1 MACGKAWSRWGK
13 CRSSICARCYRG
25 GPCCRPRWPSCCIS
39 AISCLRSWAFCSSS
53 RIICRTL
60 ASADTR
66 WRLASSISFCLW
78 RLRFLMRKARS
89 CSCSSAETSRTSPSS
104 VRSAPSGGAKPGGL
118 RLSFRAAAAECVV
131 FAGAEN
137 VVFSSLLVGGVGEGE
152 GLALLCGQQC
162 CLRSLVSLRAS
173 FLGCHRGWFFRSTN
187 GGRQM
192 LELAL
197 RCKVIQWG
205 CVVM

>member
-1 MACGKAWSRWGK
+1 M
-13 CRSSICARCYRG
+13 SSNCARCCRG
-25 GPCCRPRWPSCCIS
+25 GSCCRPRWPSRCIN
-39 AISCLRSWAFCSSS
+39 AISRSRSWAFCSSS

-78 RLRFLMRKARS
+78 RLRFLRRRARS
-89 CSCSSAETSRTSPSS
+89 CSCSSAEMPRTSPSS

-118 RLSFRAAAAECVV
+118 RLFFRAAGAESVV

-137 VVFSSLLVGGVGEGE
+137 VVFSGLLVGGVREGE
-152 GLALLCGQQC
+152 GLALFCCQQC

-173 FLGCHRGWFFRSTN
+173 FLGCHRGWFFHSTN

-192 LELAL
+192 LGLAL
-197 RCKVIQWG
+197 WCKGIQRG
-205 CVVM
+205 CEVT